1 MSEDKKSPLREYEK
15 EWQLVEKLLNEGTIS
30 GYKIA
35 VIETEK
41 ILQTVLND
49 KNFPGKDISA
59 QIENARMI
67 LENFDKLNYSR
78 AMFNKIIKE
87 SDFDISSE
95 DTKEIIAGYYKA
107 ISDIIKIDSKDI
119 ELKEKVNLL
128 LQRYFYNF
136 PVRIRN
142 GFILVFLF
150 LLAVFLSTETAT
162 GKSIAE
168 MVSEVS
174 QFIFYRFVPMILVV
188 VVIGSIIVGGLY
200 YWKNRK

>member
-1 MSEDKKSPLREYEK
+1 MSEDKKSPLQEYEK
-15 EWQLVEKLLNEGTIS
+15 QWQLVEKLLNEGTAS

-35 VIETEK
+35 VVETEK

-107 ISDIIKIDSKDI
+107 ISDIIKMDSKDI

>member
-1 MSEDKKSPLREYEK
+1 MSEDKKSPLQEYEK
-15 EWQLVEKLLNEGTIS
+15 QWQLVEKLLNEGTIS

-41 ILQTVLND
+41 ILQAVLDD
-49 KNFPGKDISA
+49 KKFPGKDISA

-107 ISDIIKIDSKDI
+107 ISDIIKMDSKDI

-150 LLAVFLSTETAT
+150 LSAVFLSTETAT

-168 MVSEVS
+168 MVSEFS
-174 QFIFYRFVPMILVV
+174 QFIFYKFVPMILAV

-200 YWKNRK
+200 YWKRKK

>member
-1 MSEDKKSPLREYEK
+1 MSEDKKSPLQEYEK
-15 EWQLVEKLLNEGTIS
+15 QWQLVEKLLNEGTAS

-35 VIETEK
+35 VVETEK

-107 ISDIIKIDSKDI
+107 ISDIIKMDSKDI

-168 MVSEVS
+168 MVSEFS
-174 QFIFYRFVPMILVV
+174 QFIFYRFVPLILALAVF
-188 VVIGSIIVGGLY
+188 GSIVVGGLY
-200 YWKNRK
+200 YWKRKK

>member
-15 EWQLVEKLLNEGTIS
+15 EWQLVEKLLNEGTVS

-41 ILQTVLND
+41 ILQAVLND

-107 ISDIIKIDSKDI
+107 ISDIIKMDSKDI

-168 MVSEVS
+168 MVSELS
-174 QFIFYRFVPMILVV
+174 QFIFYKLIPMILAV

-200 YWKNRK
+200 YWKNKK

>member
-87 SDFDISSE
+87 SNFDISSE

>member
-107 ISDIIKIDSKDI
+107 ISDIIKMDSKDI

-168 MVSEVS
+168 MVSELS
-174 QFIFYRFVPMILVV
+174 QFIFYKLIPMILAV

-200 YWKNRK
+200 YWKRKK